1 MEFREQTKSNFLKIS
16 HSPSTVVGIFFFFLI
31 TVVDENGVC

>member
-16 HSPSTVVGIFFFFLI
+16 HSLSIVVGVFVLI
-31 TVVDENGVC
+31 TVIDENGVC